1 MGAASM
7 IWNPDLIQ
15 YLCIAKSTTI
25 LAHHINK
32 NPKDSNIETLASKCL
47 EQSPPNHSFFSH
59 TVNNR
64 TYTFLIEPPF
74 VLFAIFDTHLLK
86 SHAITFLNRIRSS
99 LIETLNKN
107 DNFTPFSLQPQFDSV
122 LNETLNYYD
131 LSPNS
136 DNGKS
141 SQPTTLPLLGNSGE
155 GLKKKKRVVDDA
167 KESAMVDL
175 SSDDGAV
182 LCPFNKVNDRQK
194 AKHIWKKHVW
204 IVLLLDLFVC
214 AVLFMIWLWVCSG
227 FQCMAY

>member
-1 MGAASM
+1 MGAAAM
-7 IWNPDLIQ
+7 VWNPDLIH

-25 LAHHINK
+25 LAHHINS
-32 NPKDSNIETLASKCL
+32 NSKDSNNIESLASKCL

-74 VLFAIFDTHLLK
+74 ILFAIFDQNLLK
-86 SHAITFLNRIRSS
+86 SDALSFLNRIRSS
-99 LIETLNKN
+99 LTETLNQN

-122 LNETLNYYD
+122 FNETLNFYD

-136 DNGKS
+136 SNGKPS
-141 SQPTTLPLLGNSGE
+141 PPTTLPLLGKQGE
-155 GLKKKKRVVDDA
+155 GLKKKKRLVDDG
-167 KESAMVDL
+167 KEAAMVDL
-175 SSDDGAV
+175 TSDDV
-182 LCPFNKVNDRQK
+182 VSCPLNNRQK

-204 IVLLLDLFVC
+204 VVLLLDLFVC
-214 AVLFMIWLWVCSG
+214 LVLFVIWLWVCSG